1 MAGDPLAGLRRALGQ
16 LAKVPAQASKDAAA
30 GIDKLLQREYLNGA
44 DPYGK
49 PWTPLKPSTIAKGR
63 RNPPLTAS
71 GAMRSGTRARPLPGG
86 GISIEAPSPANFHQ
100 SGTKN
105 MAKRPIL
112 PEKGLPVAWK
122 AEIDKA
128 VTANIK
134 RTMSK

>member
-1 MAGDPLAGLRRALGQ
+1 
-16 LAKVPAQASKDAAA
+16 VPAQASTEAAA
-30 GIDKLLQREYLNGA
+30 GINRLLQQEYSQGS

-49 PWTPLKPSTIAKGR
+49 PWAPLKASTLSKGR
-63 RNPPLTAS
+63 SPPPLTAS
-71 GAMRSGTRARPLPGG
+71 GQMRGGTKATPMSGG
-86 GISIEAPSPANFHQ
+86 GIQIEAPSPANFHQ

-128 VTANIK
+128 VDTQVK
-134 RTMSK
+134 RTMGK